1 LKLSN
6 DAIFSNFQH
15 KIIPEQLILKYN
27 KELREQLLSIYPQ
40 KEKEINKLE
49 YKYFDGKKS
58 KLVVNKKAKE
68 KFIFTFKPDNKLN
81 INSKEQLEFYLRNS
95 QKIYKVDLKSIKYDI
110 GDGIE
115 IDDGIFF
122 KSYDDISTEKILF
135 IKAME
140 FTKEDNIVLLISNN
154 PTILLRVPYDSA
166 EFSKYEYID
175 NKNRYKINFY
185 IRYDFSEIKIN
196 FSSNLIE
203 NDNGWCIEEVIE
215 VLRVHKAFLEQD
227 IKLKNGYKLQFNER
241 DDKKLD
247 YIDNEINDLLK
258 ISLLED
264 NLRNKFKVIF
274 PYSKDDFASLLIL
287 YRGLVKNELISTQE
301 KYEKIIISNPNFD
314 LNSNKNKDM
323 ILCSYSEYEQIT
335 IWGVDIKFKLAKY
348 LVDLNFYDYKKVDN
362 GYQLLLNQEIKD
374 NMQTVLQYSL
384 NEITFID
391 DRDVL
396 LDL

>member
-1 LKLSN
+1 M
-6 DAIFSNFQH
+6 
-15 KIIPEQLILKYN
+15 
-27 KELREQLLSIYPQ
+27 ELRDELLSIYP
-40 KEKEINKLE
+40 EKIDEINKLE

-58 KLVVNKKAKE
+58 KLVVNKDAME
-68 KFIFTFKPDNKLN
+68 KFIFTFKLDNKLN
-81 INSKEQLEFYLRNS
+81 IKSKEQLEFYLRNS
-95 QKIYKVDLKSIKYDI
+95 QKVYKVDLKSIKYDV

-140 FTKEDNIVLLISNN
+140 FTKDDNVVLLISNN
-154 PTILLRVPYDSA
+154 PITLLRVPYDSA

-175 NKNRYKINFY
+175 NKNRYNINFF
-185 IRYDFSEIKIN
+185 IKYDFSEIKIN

-203 NDNGWCIEEVIE
+203 NDKGWFIEEVIE
-215 VLRVHKAFLEQD
+215 VLKVHKAFLEHE

-247 YIDNEINDLLK
+247 YIDKEINDLLK

-264 NLRNKFKVIF
+264 KLENKFKVIF
-274 PYSKDDFASLLIL
+274 PYSKDDFASLLIF
-287 YRGLVKNELISTQE
+287 YRGLVENELIRTHE
-301 KYEKIIISNPNFD
+301 KYEKIVISNPNFD
-314 LNSNKNKDM
+314 LNNNKNKDM
-323 ILCSYSEYEQIT
+323 ILCSYSEDEQIT

-362 GYQLLLNQEIKD
+362 GYQLLINQEIKD

-391 DRDVL
+391 DRDDL
-396 LDL
+396 LGL